1 MILLLRSCETAL
13 FELAVLI
20 EQVLSDLIYL
30 LDPVIAPLN
39 QRVDRMRRIHH
50 EIATSRTAIPR
61 EVVLLYLLQF
71 VDG

>member
-20 EQVLSDLIYL
+20 EQVLSDLIFL

-39 QRVDRMRRIHH
+39 QRVDRMSRIHN
-50 EIATSRTAIPR
+50 EIATSHTSIP
-61 EVVLLYLLQF
+61 
-71 VDG
+71 